1 MLNFK
6 NLVVVCL
13 LVLNLSSYYCY
24 LDVAG
29 FISQA
34 VELWLVDKA
43 VIPIENSVGGSI
55 HRNYDLL
62 LRHRLHIVGEVQLQV
77 NHCLLGL
84 PGVRKEEIKKVLSH
98 PQVSWLFLFHY
109 LSFSFC
115 WEIGYM

>member
-1 MLNFK
+1 
-6 NLVVVCL
+6 

-43 VIPIENSVGGSI
+43 VLPIENSVGGSI

-98 PQVSWLFLFHY
+98 PQVSWLFLFHN